1 MDRFLLHMM
10 VNSTGAVTGIK
21 LTKLYKYFIDA
32 LSYMLSLDSMMKC
45 IGNSPNC
52 ILFATYCIHVLL
64 LENRVSF
71 YKVYS

>member
-1 MDRFLLHMM
+1 MM
-10 VNSTGAVTGIK
+10 VNSTGAVTRIK
-21 LTKLYKYFIDA
+21 LKELYKYYGDI
-32 LSYMLSLDSMMKC
+32 LLYMPFVDSMMKC

-52 ILFATYCIHVLL
+52 IPFATYCIHVSL